1 MARQINEELYQYIT
15 DTCLESYDAPSSPL
29 QLLEKIWKNPDFP
42 MHCPE
47 HHYLVPAVLLTTYCR
62 LKNDGKAKLREELN
76 LAGDRAKNLLAGF
89 CGWYGACGA
98 AVGSGMFLS
107 VVTGTSPYSTD
118 TWALVNRLSSDC
130 LYNIAEIGGPRCC
143 KRVCFTAVS
152 TSITFM
158 KQHFD
163 LDLGQTTPI
172 RCTYH
177 QRNAEC
183 KKTACP
189 YYPAT

>member
-1 MARQINEELYQYIT
+1 
-15 DTCLESYDAPSSPL
+15 
-29 QLLEKIWKNPDFP
+29 